1 MDKTLANTHN
11 NKKRCARITALMLAV
26 TMSCTALPTLTSAK
40 ETENDDS
47 AILTVESSKSA
58 SGAEASDSSVSID
71 DSLVSMLGRDNVYS
85 AYLAKHSDA
94 AKPKEEVVIQA
105 ADYSS
110 TAADATSGT
119 MPETTK
125 ASYEGVD
132 NCLVWTNHEGDVT
145 YTFNV
150 SKAGLYNLEMYYFP
164 IWGDNTVVDIGI
176 LIDGEYP
183 FLATQAITLDRYWKD
198 ETAIKRDSKDNDLR
212 PTQTG
217 YDAWITYP
225 VKDKEGLFNDPY
237 FFYLSEGEHTLT
249 IRGIKVNTAF
259 KSFTFKNYD
268 ALTTYESIKPTQA
281 QIDQTPEMTKINE
294 LGTKTYVAQAE
305 NPLWKSS
312 STLYATYDRTSYMT
326 SPSNPT
332 KQRYNTI
339 GDATWDQST
348 QTLAYEISVDADG
361 YYRFS
366 VKARQ
371 KTMRGMFTNRRIYI
385 DGAVPCDEMN
395 CIKFRYDPNWYQQ
408 TLQTESGEDIY
419 IYLTAGKHTIAFEAV
434 PGDIGEIMN
443 ELDDIVYTL
452 NYYYRRILMIT
463 GPTPDEFKDY
473 FIYKSIPTIEADF
486 TTLAARLRGI
496 KASIEELTGAGSE
509 AAVLETMAVLL
520 DRCVKDSDEIPQMVS
535 SIKDNISAVSSWMRD
550 YRDQPLE
557 LDYIEVATAHEDFF
571 AARGNFFSEI
581 GFSLSAFFGSFFED
595 YTVLSEGTAKSLN
608 VWVSLGRDQAT
619 VVKELVDSDFNANSG
634 GIEASINL
642 VQGSILE
649 ATLAGK
655 GPEIALFTGG
665 DQPIQFAARDLLVDL
680 TGFKDYQEV
689 TSGRFTDNLMTLYS
703 YRDGVYGLPI
713 SQNFPMMFYRTD
725 ILAELGITEIPE
737 TWDEFIDIIPILQR
751 SYLEIGL
758 LSPTSNL
765 SSSVF
770 DAGDTFIMLLLQQGL
785 NVYDKELTK
794 TTFDTQEAID
804 AFTTWTKFYT
814 VYDFEQTYDAFTRF
828 RTGEMPIVIQNYVF
842 YNQLSVAAPE
852 IKGLWDFAVVP
863 GTVREDGTVS
873 HAVNSGSAGAVIFQK
888 VSDTQAAWTFLKWF
902 TSTEVQV
909 EYGRTIEALM
919 GPMGRF
925 DTANLKALEQLPWS
939 TAELKKIQAA
949 QSETVEVPIIPASYA
964 TTRHV
969 KNAFRAVVN
978 DTWTARYALSAY
990 NRDINSEIE
999 RKNTELET
1007 YF

>member
-119 MPETTK
+119 MPETAK

-132 NCLVWTNHEGDVT
+132 NCLVWTNHEGRRNL
-145 YTFNV
+145 YIQCF
-150 SKAGLYNLEMYYFP
+150 KAGLYNLECIYFP
-164 IWGDNTVVDIGI
+164 HSGATTPLWISVPHRRRVSFPCDSGRSRLTVI
-176 LIDGEYP
+176 
-183 FLATQAITLDRYWKD
+183 WKD
-198 ETAIKRDSKDNDLR
+198 ETAIKRDSKDTTSARLR
-212 PTQTG
+212 RDTTHE
-217 YDAWITYP
+217 ITYP
-225 VKDKEGLFNDPY
+225 VKDKEGLFNDHPISSI
-237 FFYLSEGEHTLT
+237 FRKASIRSRSEA
-249 IRGIKVNTAF
+249 IKVNTAF

-496 KASIEELTGAGSE
+496 KASIEEITGAGSE
-509 AAVLETMAVLL
+509 DAVLETMAVLL

-557 LDYIEVATAHEDFF
+557 LD
-571 AARGNFFSEI
+571 
-581 GFSLSAFFGSFFED
+581 
-595 YTVLSEGTAKSLN
+595 
-608 VWVSLGRDQAT
+608 
-619 VVKELVDSDFNANSG
+619 
-634 GIEASINL
+634 
-642 VQGSILE
+642 
-649 ATLAGK
+649 
-655 GPEIALFTGG
+655 
-665 DQPIQFAARDLLVDL
+665 
-680 TGFKDYQEV
+680 
-689 TSGRFTDNLMTLYS
+689 
-703 YRDGVYGLPI
+703 
-713 SQNFPMMFYRTD
+713 
-725 ILAELGITEIPE
+725 
-737 TWDEFIDIIPILQR
+737 
-751 SYLEIGL
+751 
-758 LSPTSNL
+758 L
-765 SSSVF
+765 SS
-770 DAGDTFIMLLLQQGL
+770 
-785 NVYDKELTK
+785 
-794 TTFDTQEAID
+794 
-804 AFTTWTKFYT
+804 
-814 VYDFEQTYDAFTRF
+814 
-828 RTGEMPIVIQNYVF
+828 
-842 YNQLSVAAPE
+842 
-852 IKGLWDFAVVP
+852 
-863 GTVREDGTVS
+863 
-873 HAVNSGSAGAVIFQK
+873 
-888 VSDTQAAWTFLKWF
+888 
-902 TSTEVQV
+902 
-909 EYGRTIEALM
+909 
-919 GPMGRF
+919 
-925 DTANLKALEQLPWS
+925 
-939 TAELKKIQAA
+939 
-949 QSETVEVPIIPASYA
+949 
-964 TTRHV
+964 
-969 KNAFRAVVN
+969 
-978 DTWTARYALSAY
+978 
-990 NRDINSEIE
+990 
-999 RKNTELET
+999 
-1007 YF
+1007 

>member
-1 MDKTLANTHN
+1 
-11 NKKRCARITALMLAV
+11 
-26 TMSCTALPTLTSAK
+26 
-40 ETENDDS
+40 
-47 AILTVESSKSA
+47 
-58 SGAEASDSSVSID
+58 
-71 DSLVSMLGRDNVYS
+71 
-85 AYLAKHSDA
+85 
-94 AKPKEEVVIQA
+94 
-105 ADYSS
+105 
-110 TAADATSGT
+110 
-119 MPETTK
+119 
-125 ASYEGVD
+125 
-132 NCLVWTNHEGDVT
+132 
-145 YTFNV
+145 
-150 SKAGLYNLEMYYFP
+150 
-164 IWGDNTVVDIGI
+164 
-176 LIDGEYP
+176 
-183 FLATQAITLDRYWKD
+183 
-198 ETAIKRDSKDNDLR
+198 
-212 PTQTG
+212 
-217 YDAWITYP
+217 
-225 VKDKEGLFNDPY
+225 
-237 FFYLSEGEHTLT
+237 
-249 IRGIKVNTAF
+249 
-259 KSFTFKNYD
+259 
-268 ALTTYESIKPTQA
+268 
-281 QIDQTPEMTKINE
+281 
-294 LGTKTYVAQAE
+294 
-305 NPLWKSS
+305 
-312 STLYATYDRTSYMT
+312 
-326 SPSNPT
+326 
-332 KQRYNTI
+332 
-339 GDATWDQST
+339 
-348 QTLAYEISVDADG
+348 
-361 YYRFS
+361 
-366 VKARQ
+366 
-371 KTMRGMFTNRRIYI
+371 
-385 DGAVPCDEMN
+385 
-395 CIKFRYDPNWYQQ
+395 
-408 TLQTESGEDIY
+408 
-419 IYLTAGKHTIAFEAV
+419 
-434 PGDIGEIMN
+434 
-443 ELDDIVYTL
+443 
-452 NYYYRRILMIT
+452 
-463 GPTPDEFKDY
+463 
-473 FIYKSIPTIEADF
+473 
-486 TTLAARLRGI
+486 
-496 KASIEELTGAGSE
+496 
-509 AAVLETMAVLL
+509 
-520 DRCVKDSDEIPQMVS
+520 
-535 SIKDNISAVSSWMRD
+535 
-550 YRDQPLE
+550 
-557 LDYIEVATAHEDFF
+557 
-571 AARGNFFSEI
+571 
-581 GFSLSAFFGSFFED
+581 
-595 YTVLSEGTAKSLN
+595 
-608 VWVSLGRDQAT
+608 
-619 VVKELVDSDFNANSG
+619 
-634 GIEASINL
+634 
-642 VQGSILE
+642 
-649 ATLAGK
+649 
-655 GPEIALFTGG
+655 
-665 DQPIQFAARDLLVDL
+665 
-680 TGFKDYQEV
+680 
-689 TSGRFTDNLMTLYS
+689 MTLYS

-873 HAVNSGSAGAVIFQK
+873 HAVNSGSAGSVIFQK